1 MCKERQ
7 CFIVFASYINCT
19 TVSNLG
25 SPFLH
30 STGSD
35 SPKLITPPFGNS
47 ANGFTPLSSATAHHA
62 FNLAAFRSPGF
73 LGAHGFAFGATHIEN
88 YRDHSPE
95 PFIDHPAPTSVYTI
109 NSNNNNSNNNNNNNN
124 NTINSS
130 NQNSANS
137 LSVLHQNYSARSS
150 SPTDINKY
158 SLARNSS
165 PARDTYSNGDYYHNN
180 TTSAL
185 AIKAAIENHQNNSD
199 YILNERNSSSQK
211 NSETHL
217 NHNHNSNSSL
227 ANINRRYSESP
238 ETQRCDSSRSY
249 PTSQKSDEGDYYDP
263 NHRCDSA
270 SRSPENPSSAT
281 ATAIKKT
288 KNMLDHHK
296 LPLSFLGPP
305 LAALHSMTEMKS
317 TTANSAINTTNSNII
332 QQTQAQ
338 LSSNGSNPHGIDT
351 ILSRPPPVT
360 STGLNALT
368 SGKH

>member
-1 MCKERQ
+1 MFDFIFAVHCK
-7 CFIVFASYINCT
+7 II
-19 TVSNLG
+19 SNLG

-35 SPKLITPPFGNS
+35 SPRLITSPFGNS
-47 ANGFTPLSSATAHHA
+47 ANGFTPFSSAAAHHA
-62 FNLAAFRSPGF
+62 LNLAAFRSPSF
-73 LGAHGFAFGATHIEN
+73 LGAHGFAFGAAHIEN

-95 PFIDHPAPTSVYTI
+95 PFIDHPSSTSVQTI
-109 NSNNNNSNNNNNNNN
+109 NNNSNSNNNNNN
-124 NTINSS
+124 INSG

-137 LSVLHQNYSARSS
+137 LSALHQNYNANNS
-150 SPTDINKY
+150 SPTNINKY

-165 PARDTYSNGDYYHNN
+165 PARDTYSSSDYYHNN
-180 TTSAL
+180 NTTTAL

-199 YILNERNSSSQK
+199 YILNERHLSSQK
-211 NSETHL
+211 NSESHL

-227 ANINRRYSESP
+227 AIIDRRYSESP

-249 PTSQKSDEGDYYDP
+249 PTSQKSDEGDYYAL
-263 NHRCDSA
+263 NNRCDSVG

-288 KNMLDHHK
+288 TNMLDHHK

-317 TTANSAINTTNSNII
+317 TTPNSTVNTTNSNII
-332 QQTQAQ
+332 QQTQTQ

-360 STGLNALT
+360 STGLTALT